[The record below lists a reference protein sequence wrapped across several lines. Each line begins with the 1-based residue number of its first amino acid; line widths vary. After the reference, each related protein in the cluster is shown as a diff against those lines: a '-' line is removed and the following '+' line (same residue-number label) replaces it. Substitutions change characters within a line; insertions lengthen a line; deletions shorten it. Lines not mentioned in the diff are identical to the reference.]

1 MSTGTVILIVLAC
14 VVLLP
19 VVAACA
25 FLLCLVF
32 GTEFRNGEI
41 HECVGCRGGELK
53 ECSGCRYNPEY
64 WDGMTYTGPSRRDL
78 KRLRKEQRENE
89 YKNM

>member
-1 MSTGTVILIVLAC
+1 MSAGAVILIVLAC

-19 VVAACA
+19 VVTACA

-41 HECVGCRGGELK
+41 HECVGCRGDELK
-53 ECSGCRYNPEY
+53 ECPGCRYNPEY
-64 WDGMTYTGPSRRDL
+64 WDGMTYTEPSRREL
-78 KRLRKEQRENE
+78 KRLRKEKKGNEQRGL
-89 YKNM
+89 

>member
-1 MSTGTVILIVLAC
+1 MSAGAVILIVLAC

-19 VVAACA
+19 VVTACA

-41 HECVGCRGGELK
+41 HECVGCRGDELK
-53 ECSGCRYNPEY
+53 ECPGCRYNPEY
-64 WDGMTYTGPSRRDL
+64 WDGMTYTGPSRREL
-78 KRLRKEQRENE
+78 KRLRTAKKGNEQRGL
-89 YKNM
+89 